1 MPRSREK
8 ELIASNRRARYDYA
22 FEDVFEAGLA
32 LTGSEV
38 KSLRAK
44 RANLNDG
51 YALMRDGELWLH
63 GVHIP
68 EYSPATWTNHEP
80 RRVRKLLVHR
90 GQLQRLIGRLSE
102 KGLTLVPISLYFK
115 NGYAKVEL
123 GLGRGKQRHD
133 KRRAIA
139 EKEAAVEMRKAVGR
153 RSKGNQ

>member
-1 MPRSREK
+1 MPKSREK
-8 ELIASNRRARYDYA
+8 ELIASNRRAHYDYA
-22 FEDVFEAGLA
+22 FEDTFEAGLV
-32 LTGSEV
+32 LTGTEV

-44 RANLNDG
+44 RANLIDG
-51 YALMRDGELWLH
+51 YALLRDGELWLH

-90 GQLQRLIGRLSE
+90 AQLQRLIGKLRE

-115 NGYAKVEL
+115 DGYAKVEM

-139 EKEAAVEMRKAVGR
+139 EKEAAAEMRKSVGR
-153 RSKGNQ
+153 RGKGR

>member
-1 MPRSREK
+1 VPRSRDK

-22 FEDVFEAGLA
+22 FEDVFEAGLV

-51 YALMRDGELWLH
+51 YALTRGGELWLH

-80 RRVRKLLVHR
+80 RRVRKLLIHR

-102 KGLTLVPISLYFK
+102 KGLTIVPISLYFK

-139 EKEAAVEMRKAVGR
+139 EKEAATEMRKAVGR
-153 RSKGNQ
+153 RAKGR

>member
-1 MPRSREK
+1 MPKSREK
-8 ELIASNRRARYDYA
+8 ELIASNRRAHYDYA
-22 FEDVFEAGLA
+22 FEDTFEAGLV
-32 LTGSEV
+32 LRGTEV

-44 RANLNDG
+44 RASLIDG
-51 YALMRDGELWLH
+51 YALLRDGELWLH

-90 GQLQRLIGRLSE
+90 AQLQRLIGKLSE

-139 EKEAAVEMRKAVGR
+139 EKEAAAEIRKSVGR
-153 RSKGNQ
+153 RGKGR

>member
-1 MPRSREK
+1 MPKSREK

-22 FEDVFEAGLA
+22 FEDTFEAGLV
-32 LTGSEV
+32 LTGTEV

-44 RANLNDG
+44 RANLIDG
-51 YALMRDGELWLH
+51 YALLRDGELWLH

-90 GQLQRLIGRLSE
+90 AQLQRLIGKLSE

-133 KRRAIA
+133 KRRSIA
-139 EKEAAVEMRKAVGR
+139 EKEAAVEMRKSVGR
-153 RSKGNQ
+153 RIKGR

>member
-1 MPRSREK
+1 VPRSRER

-22 FEDVFEAGLA
+22 FEDVFEAGLV

-51 YALMRDGELWLH
+51 YALMKDGELWLH

-80 RRVRKLLVHR
+80 RRVRKLLIHR

-133 KRRAIA
+133 RRRAIA
-139 EKEAAVEMRKAVGR
+139 EKEAATEMRKAVGR
-153 RSKGNQ
+153 RAKGR

>member
-1 MPRSREK
+1 VPKSREK

-22 FEDVFEAGLA
+22 FEDTFEAGLV
-32 LTGSEV
+32 LTGTEV

-44 RANLNDG
+44 RANLIDG
-51 YALMRDGELWLH
+51 YALLRDGELWLH

-90 GQLQRLIGRLSE
+90 AQLQRLIGKLSE

-139 EKEAAVEMRKAVGR
+139 EKEAAAEMRKSIGR
-153 RSKGNQ
+153 RGKGH

>member
-1 MPRSREK
+1 MPRSRDK

-22 FEDVFEAGLA
+22 FEDVFEAGLV

-51 YALMRDGELWLH
+51 YALLRGGELWLH

-80 RRVRKLLVHR
+80 RRVRKLLIHR

-115 NGYAKVEL
+115 NGFAKVEL

-153 RSKGNQ
+153 RAKGK

>member
-1 MPRSREK
+1 MPRSRDK

-22 FEDVFEAGLA
+22 FEDVFEAGLV

-51 YALMRDGELWLH
+51 YALMRGGELWLH

-80 RRVRKLLVHR
+80 RRVRKLLIHR

-102 KGLTLVPISLYFK
+102 KGLTIVPISLYFK

-139 EKEAAVEMRKAVGR
+139 EKEAATEMRKAVGR
-153 RSKGNQ
+153 RAKGR

>member
-1 MPRSREK
+1 VPRSRER
-8 ELIASNRRARYDYA
+8 ELIASNRRARYVYA
-22 FEDVFEAGLA
+22 FEDVFEAGLV

-51 YALMRDGELWLH
+51 YALMKDGELWLH

-80 RRVRKLLVHR
+80 RRVRKLLIHR

-133 KRRAIA
+133 RRRAIA
-139 EKEAAVEMRKAVGR
+139 EKEAATEMRKAVGR
-153 RSKGNQ
+153 RAKGR

>member
-1 MPRSREK
+1 VPRSRDK

-22 FEDVFEAGLA
+22 FEDVFEAGLV

-51 YALMRDGELWLH
+51 HALMRGGELWLH

-80 RRVRKLLVHR
+80 RRVRKLLIHR

-102 KGLTLVPISLYFK
+102 KGLTIVPISLYFK

-139 EKEAAVEMRKAVGR
+139 EKEAATEMRKAVGR
-153 RSKGNQ
+153 RAKGR

>member
-1 MPRSREK
+1 VPRSRDK

-22 FEDVFEAGLA
+22 FEDVFEAGLV

-51 YALMRDGELWLH
+51 YALMRGGELWLH

-80 RRVRKLLVHR
+80 RRVRKLLIHR

-102 KGLTLVPISLYFK
+102 KGLTIVPISLYFK

-139 EKEAAVEMRKAVGR
+139 EKEAATEMRKAVGR
-153 RSKGNQ
+153 RAKGR

>member
-1 MPRSREK
+1 MPKSREK
-8 ELIASNRRARYDYA
+8 ELIASNRRAHYDYA
-22 FEDVFEAGLA
+22 FEDTFEAGLV
-32 LTGSEV
+32 LTGTEV

-44 RANLNDG
+44 RANLIDG
-51 YALMRDGELWLH
+51 YALLRDGELWLH

-90 GQLQRLIGRLSE
+90 AQLQRLIGKLSE

-115 NGYAKVEL
+115 DGYAKVEM

-139 EKEAAVEMRKAVGR
+139 EKEAAAEMRKSVGR
-153 RSKGNQ
+153 RGKGR

>member
-1 MPRSREK
+1 MPKSREK
-8 ELIASNRRARYDYA
+8 ELIASNRRARYDYT
-22 FEDVFEAGLA
+22 FEDTFEAGLV
-32 LTGSEV
+32 LTGTEV

-44 RANLNDG
+44 RANLSDG
-51 YALMRDGELWLH
+51 YALLRDGELWLH

-80 RRVRKLLVHR
+80 RRVRKLLLHR

-102 KGLTLVPISLYFK
+102 KGLSLVPISLYFK

-139 EKEAAVEMRKAVGR
+139 DKEAASEMRKAVGR
-153 RSKGNQ
+153 RAKGK

>member
-1 MPRSREK
+1 VPRSRDK
-8 ELIASNRRARYDYA
+8 ELIASNRRARYDYS
-22 FEDVFEAGLA
+22 FEDVFEAGLV

-51 YALMRDGELWLH
+51 YALMRGGELWLH

-80 RRVRKLLVHR
+80 RRVRKLLIHR

-102 KGLTLVPISLYFK
+102 KGLTIVPISLYFK

-139 EKEAAVEMRKAVGR
+139 EKEAATEIRKAVGR
-153 RSKGNQ
+153 RAKGR

>member
-1 MPRSREK
+1 VPRSRER

-22 FEDVFEAGLA
+22 FEDVFEAGLV

-51 YALMRDGELWLH
+51 YALMKDGELWLH

-80 RRVRKLLVHR
+80 RRVRKLLIHR

-139 EKEAAVEMRKAVGR
+139 EKEAATEMRKAVGR
-153 RSKGNQ
+153 RAKGR

>member
-1 MPRSREK
+1 MPRSRER
-8 ELIASNRRARYDYA
+8 ELIASNRRARNDYA
-22 FEDVFEAGLA
+22 FEDVFEAGLV

-51 YALMRDGELWLH
+51 YALMKDGELWLH

-80 RRVRKLLVHR
+80 RRVRKLLIHR

-139 EKEAAVEMRKAVGR
+139 EKEAATEMRKSVGR
-153 RSKGNQ
+153 RAKGR

>member
-153 RSKGNQ
+153 RSKGKQ

>member
-1 MPRSREK
+1 MPKSREK
-8 ELIASNRRARYDYA
+8 ELIASNRRAHYDYA
-22 FEDVFEAGLA
+22 FEDTFEAGLV
-32 LTGSEV
+32 LTGTEV

-44 RANLNDG
+44 RANLIDG
-51 YALMRDGELWLH
+51 YALLRDGELWLH

-90 GQLQRLIGRLSE
+90 AQLQRLIGKLSE

-115 NGYAKVEL
+115 DGYAKVEM

-133 KRRAIA
+133 KRRAMA
-139 EKEAAVEMRKAVGR
+139 EKEAAAEMRKSVGR
-153 RSKGNQ
+153 RGKGR

>member
-1 MPRSREK
+1 MPRSRER

-22 FEDVFEAGLA
+22 FEDVFEAGLV

-51 YALMRDGELWLH
+51 YALIKDGELWLH

-80 RRVRKLLVHR
+80 RRVRKLLIHR

-139 EKEAAVEMRKAVGR
+139 EKEAATEMRKAVGR
-153 RSKGNQ
+153 RAKGR